1 VIASMAPDGR
11 HAVRLRRFIGHTA
24 ANLLDVEE
32 VTTSEGLDALAPAW
46 DGLHERAGLRHPFL
60 THAFMRTFWDA
71 YGEPGTLYVLV
82 VRRYGQVVA
91 IAPFARRRRT
101 IYGVSVRAIE
111 MLRHPDAPRSD
122 FLLSTHPIEACGAVL
137 EHLVRRSRDWDV
149 LDMSHF
155 AETSVAYRE
164 VRRIARQAGLLTGVD
179 ELEGSPYLTRP
190 RSWEAYWTSRA
201 PRHRSNMRN
210 RMRRLEREGEVAL
223 ETLRGGPTIKQALE
237 DVFRLGGPALRSRPA
252 AQRFYRD
259 LTRCAVSEGW
269 LRVHFLK
276 VGERRVAAI
285 YALQY
290 GETHFLLRIGFHP
303 ELSSCSPGK
312 LATMLAIE
320 RAFSEGAGEVDFLG
334 RPDPWKRE
342 WTAAV
347 RPHRSLFVFPDHF
360 RARCLYVAKFGVVPR
375 LRRSGLLRALRD
387 ALARNEE
394 PS

>member
-1 VIASMAPDGR
+1 MIASMAPDGR

-32 VTTSEGLDALAPAW
+32 VTTSEGLHALAPAW
-46 DGLHERAGLRHPFL
+46 DGLHERAGLTHPFL
-60 THAFMRTFWDA
+60 THAWMRTFWDA

-149 LDMSHF
+149 LDMAHF
-155 AETSVAYRE
+155 PETSVAYRE
-164 VRRIARQAGLLTGVD
+164 VRRIARQAGLLTG
-179 ELEGSPYLTRP
+179 
-190 RSWEAYWTSRA
+190 
-201 PRHRSNMRN
+201 
-210 RMRRLEREGEVAL
+210 
-223 ETLRGGPTIKQALE
+223 
-237 DVFRLGGPALRSRPA
+237 
-252 AQRFYRD
+252 
-259 LTRCAVSEGW
+259 
-269 LRVHFLK
+269 
-276 VGERRVAAI
+276 AI
-285 YALQY
+285 
-290 GETHFLLRIGFHP
+290 
-303 ELSSCSPGK
+303 
-312 LATMLAIE
+312 
-320 RAFSEGAGEVDFLG
+320 
-334 RPDPWKRE
+334 
-342 WTAAV
+342 AAV
-347 RPHRSLFVFPDHF
+347 RSHRSLLVFPDHF
-360 RARCLYVAKFGVVPR
+360 RARCLYLAKFGVVPR